1 MSCGISWKK
10 RGIEMNGAESRTLRR
25 GYVVLNLTSLIILE
39 LIYHWCVAGR
49 VHNPVAVGLI
59 VVCLIGLVLS
69 FLHVIWRT
77 GLWKLTHAKVENLDE
92 RQVMVTREALR
103 YSYVIFVPCSLL
115 LMFAAVVATDF
126 GWRIFD
132 VVLPAGLLYLSHI
145 LPAIILAWREKVV

>member
-1 MSCGISWKK
+1 MI
-10 RGIEMNGAESRTLRR
+10 GAVSQTTRR
-25 GYVVLNLTSLIILE
+25 GYVALNLASLFLLE
-39 LIYHWCVAGR
+39 LLYYGWVSGG

-92 RQVMVTREALR
+92 RQVIVTREALR
-103 YSYVIFVPCSLL
+103 YSYVIFVPCSLV
-115 LMFAAVVATDF
+115 LMYAAALASDF

-132 VVLPAGLLYLSHI
+132 VLLPAGLLYFSHI
-145 LPAIILAWREKVV
+145 LPAVILAWREKVV

>member
-1 MSCGISWKK
+1 
-10 RGIEMNGAESRTLRR
+10 MNSAESRTLRR
-25 GYVVLNLTSLIILE
+25 GYVALNLASLLILE
-39 LIYHWCVAGR
+39 LIYYGWVAGG
-49 VHNPVAVGLI
+49 VHNPVAVGLV

-77 GLWKLTHAKVENLDE
+77 GLWRLTHTKVENLDE
-92 RQVMVTREALR
+92 RQVIVTREALR

-115 LMFAAVVATDF
+115 VMFAAAVAANH

-132 VVLPAGLLYLSHI
+132 AMLPAGLLYFSHI

>member
-1 MSCGISWKK
+1 
-10 RGIEMNGAESRTLRR
+10 MNGAQSQTQRR
-25 GYVVLNLTSLIILE
+25 GYVVLNLASLIILE
-39 LIYHWCVAGR
+39 WIYHWGVAGG

-69 FLHVIWRT
+69 FLNVIWRT
-77 GLWKLTHAKVENLDE
+77 GLWRLTHAKVENLDE

-103 YSYVIFVPCSLL
+103 YSYGIFVPCSLL
-115 LMFAAVVATDF
+115 LMFAAMVATDF

>member
-1 MSCGISWKK
+1 
-10 RGIEMNGAESRTLRR
+10 MNGAQSQRQRR
-25 GYVVLNLTSLIILE
+25 GYVVLNLACLIILE
-39 LIYHWCVAGR
+39 LIYHWGVAGG

-59 VVCLIGLVLS
+59 VVCLTGLVLS
-69 FLHVIWRT
+69 FLQVIWRT
-77 GLWKLTHAKVENLDE
+77 GLWGLTHAKVENLDE
-92 RQVMVTREALR
+92 RQVMVTHEALR

-126 GWRIFD
+126 GWRFFD